1 MNVLKPLK
9 SSSQKTQIAILGSGS
24 WATALAKIFTDAK
37 NHVHWYVRGQEEAEA
52 VRQKG
57 RNPSYLSSVK
67 FRSRSITVST
77 DINSVIRAC
86 DWIVLAIPSAFLDA
100 TLKQIDVSF
109 YEKRIISGVKGI
121 VPESKYFVGEH
132 LNKHYNLPLEQFLV
146 IAGPSH
152 AEEIA
157 LERLSYLTLA
167 CSKKSSAE
175 QLKKLMLT
183 KYVRAKTSNDVVGIE
198 YAATLKNVYALAVG
212 IAHGLNYGDNFQSV
226 LISNAIRE
234 MNRFL
239 KKISESSRNI
249 NQSAYLGDLLVTAY
263 SPFSRNRRFGNMIG
277 RGASI
282 KSAQLEMKMI
292 AEGYYACL
300 SVFELSQKYGVN
312 TPILD
317 TVYLILYR
325 HKNPKKVFRK
335 LVEKLN

>member
-9 SSSQKTQIAILGSGS
+9 LSSQQTQIAILGSGS
-24 WATALAKIFTDAK
+24 WATALAKIFTDAQ
-37 NHVHWYVRGQEEAEA
+37 NHVHWYVRDQEQAEA
-52 VRQKG
+52 IRQKS
-57 RNPSYLSSVK
+57 RNPNYLSSIK
-67 FRSRSITVST
+67 FRSRRITVST

-100 TLKQIDVSF
+100 TLKQIDLSF

-121 VPESKYFVGEH
+121 VPESKYIVGEH

-282 KSAQLEMKMI
+282 KSAQLEMRMI

-300 SVFELSQKYGVN
+300 SVYELSQKNGVN

-317 TVYLILYR
+317 TIYLILYR
-325 HKNPKKVFRK
+325 HKNPKKVFKR